1 MALSGKLYTFPENW
15 RAYKVLIAAQ
25 YSKAKVEVDKDFNF
39 GETNK
44 QPEFLAKFPLGKVP
58 AFESN
63 EGECIFDSNAIA
75 LAVSDDNLSGKD
87 VVSKSKVLQWI
98 NFAETELLPPVTQLV
113 FPIMGLMPDDRKTH
127 GISEA
132 GVKRSLSLLNT
143 HLATR
148 TFIVGESITL
158 ADITVVC
165 TLLRLYEHVMDAEFR
180 KPYVHLHRWFD
191 TCIHQKEFIAILGQF
206 KICEKRGEF
215 DLKKFKEI
223 QSKMYGES
231 VKEQQKKKGA
241 KKEAQKPKEKP
252 EKTEAP
258 AAPAPAAK
266 PKDPLAIL
274 PAGDF
279 NMDDFK
285 RFYSNHDEDKSV
297 PYFWEKFD
305 KANYSIWYS
314 EYKYNEELSKIFMTC
329 NLVGGMFQRLEK
341 MRNNAFASVCV
352 FGQDGDNAISGIW
365 VWRGHELAFPL
376 CDDWQ
381 IDYESYSWRKLDADT
396 DETKKLVDQYFK
408 WTGEDSNGKKF
419 NQGKIFK

>member
-75 LAVSDDNLSGKD
+75 LVVSDDNLSGKD

-113 FPIMGLMPDDRKTH
+113 FPIMGLMPDDKKTH

-191 TCIHQKEFIAILGQF
+191 TCIHQKEFIAVLGQF

-258 AAPAPAAK
+258 AAPAAK

>member
-15 RAYKVLIAAQ
+15 RAYKILIAAE
-25 YSKAKVEVDKDFNF
+25 YSKAKVEVDKNFNF

-44 QPEFLAKFPLGKVP
+44 TQEFLNKFPLGKVP

-63 EGECIFDSNAIA
+63 NGECIFDSNAIA
-75 LAVSDDNLSGKD
+75 LAVSDENLSGKD
-87 VVSKSKVLQWI
+87 VISKSKVFQWI

-113 FPIMGLMPDDRKTH
+113 FPIMGLMPNDKKTH
-127 GISEA
+127 GSALA
-132 GVKRSLSLLNT
+132 GIKKSLSVLNT
-143 HLATR
+143 HLSTR
-148 TFIVGESITL
+148 TYLVGERISL
-158 ADITVVC
+158 ADITVVS
-165 TLLRLYEHVMDAEFR
+165 TLLRLYEHIMDAEFR

-191 TCIHQKEFIAILGQF
+191 TCIHQKEFMAILGEV
-206 KICEKRGEF
+206 KICEKMGEF
-215 DLKKFKEI
+215 DHNKFKEVQQKI
-223 QSKMYGES
+223 HGQSEK
-231 VKEQQKKKGA
+231 VQKKKTE
-241 KKEAQKPKEKP
+241 KKEVQNPKEKP
-252 EKTEAP
+252 EKEAP
-258 AAPAPAAK
+258 AAAPAAAPK

-285 RFYSNHDEDKSV
+285 RFYSNNDEDKSV
-297 PYFWEKFD
+297 PYFWTKFD
-305 KANYSIWYS
+305 KENYSIWYS
-314 EYKYNEELSKIFMTC
+314 EYKYNDELAKIFMTC

-352 FGQDGDNAISGIW
+352 FGEDGDNAISGIW
-365 VWRGHELAFPL
+365 IWRGHELAFPL

-396 DETKKLVDQYFK
+396 DETKRLVDQYLK